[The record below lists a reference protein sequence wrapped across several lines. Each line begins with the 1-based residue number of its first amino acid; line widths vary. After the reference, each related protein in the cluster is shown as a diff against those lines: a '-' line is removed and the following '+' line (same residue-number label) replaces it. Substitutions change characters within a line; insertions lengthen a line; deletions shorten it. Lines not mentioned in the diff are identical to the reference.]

1 MSRKKKERGS
11 PKATASGLKAGRM
24 QSVAESK
31 RPKFRIQAPSE
42 RTIAQKDRAEV
53 QKYLRLIPTEAEPN
67 LGRVREIKE
76 EIKKG
81 TYLTREMIEEAA
93 MQLALRL
100 LRKEKD

>member
-1 MSRKKKERGS
+1 
-11 PKATASGLKAGRM
+11 M
-24 QSVAESK
+24 QSVAENK
-31 RPKFRIQAPSE
+31 RPKFRIQTPSE
-42 RTIAQKDRAEV
+42 KTNAEKQREEV
-53 QKYLRLIPTEAEPN
+53 QKYLRMIPTEAEPN

-76 EIKKG
+76 EIKNG

>member
-1 MSRKKKERGS
+1 MR
-11 PKATASGLKAGRM
+11 
-24 QSVAESK
+24 SVAEK

-42 RTIAQKDRAEV
+42 KTATEKDREEV
-53 QKYLRLIPTEAEPN
+53 RKFLRLIPTEAEPN

-100 LRKEKD
+100 LRKEGD

>member
-1 MSRKKKERGS
+1 
-11 PKATASGLKAGRM
+11 M
-24 QSVAESK
+24 QSVAETQ

-42 RTIAQKDRAEV
+42 KKNAEKDREDV
-53 QKYLRLIPTEAEPN
+53 RKYLRLIPTEAEPN

-81 TYLTREMIEEAA
+81 TYLTREIIEEAA

>member
-1 MSRKKKERGS
+1 
-11 PKATASGLKAGRM
+11 M
-24 QSVAESK
+24 QSVAETQ
-31 RPKFRIQAPSE
+31 RPKFRIQSPSE
-42 RTIAQKDRAEV
+42 KTSAAKDREEIR
-53 QKYLRLIPTEAEPN
+53 KYLRLIPTEAEPN

-93 MQLALRL
+93 MQLAIRL

>member
-1 MSRKKKERGS
+1 
-11 PKATASGLKAGRM
+11 M
-24 QSVAESK
+24 QSVAETKKSQ
-31 RPKFRIQAPSE
+31 FRIQAPIE
-42 RTIAQKDRAEV
+42 KTNAEKDREDIR
-53 QKYLRLIPTEAEPN
+53 KYLRLIPTEAEPS

-81 TYLTREMIEEAA
+81 TYLTREIIEEAA

>member
-1 MSRKKKERGS
+1 MH
-11 PKATASGLKAGRM
+11 
-24 QSVAESK
+24 SVAETK
-31 RPKFRIQAPSE
+31 RPRVRIQAPREKTSTE
-42 RTIAQKDRAEV
+42 KGREEV
-53 QKYLRLIPTEAEPN
+53 RKYLRLIPTEAEPN

-81 TYLTREMIEEAA
+81 TYLTREIIEEAA

>member
-1 MSRKKKERGS
+1 
-11 PKATASGLKAGRM
+11 M
-24 QSVAESK
+24 QSVAETK

-42 RTIAQKDRAEV
+42 KTNAQKDREEV
-53 QKYLRLIPTEAEPN
+53 RKYLRLIPTEAEPN

-93 MQLALRL
+93 MQLAIRL

>member
-1 MSRKKKERGS
+1 
-11 PKATASGLKAGRM
+11 M

-42 RTIAQKDRAEV
+42 KTNAAKDREEV

-81 TYLTREMIEEAA
+81 TYLTREMIEAAA

>member
-1 MSRKKKERGS
+1 MFYL
-11 PKATASGLKAGRM
+11 KAAASGLKAGRM
-24 QSVAESK
+24 QSVAEPK

-42 RTIAQKDRAEV
+42 KTSSQKDRDDV
-53 QKYLRLIPTEAEPN
+53 RKYLRLIPTEAEPN

-93 MQLALRL
+93 MQLAIRL
-100 LRKEKD
+100 LRKSKD

>member
-1 MSRKKKERGS
+1 
-11 PKATASGLKAGRM
+11 M
-24 QSVAESK
+24 QSVAEK
-31 RPKFRIQAPSE
+31 RSKFRIQAPSE
-42 RTIAQKDRAEV
+42 KINTPKDREEV
-53 QKYLRLIPTEAEPN
+53 RKYLRLIPTEAEPN

-100 LRKEKD
+100 LRKERD

>member
-1 MSRKKKERGS
+1 MH
-11 PKATASGLKAGRM
+11 
-24 QSVAESK
+24 SVVENK
-31 RPKFRIQAPSE
+31 RPKFKIQISSGTTSDDKT
-42 RTIAQKDRAEV
+42 RDEV
-53 QKYLRLIPTEAEPN
+53 RKYLRLIPTEPEPN

-81 TYLTREMIEEAA
+81 TYLTREVIEEAA